1 MEQQGILFP
10 SSFSTKIESNVYEA
24 IKTTH
29 TFTIPKAN
37 YDPQDLCDTI
47 NRQLQTIGSSIS
59 QNDLTDN
66 NFLQTVTPTD
76 DIYFVNGTEEHGNNI
91 NFDYRYQYNVAT
103 DLSVPGATA
112 IKGVYVGAEDIVMSF
127 EDATQKFFWEYLHS
141 PYYKGGSEVVGY
153 QNFQLN
159 NGQTNTGT
167 INKHGGIL
175 ITNLTAINT
184 ETKLPSDFWTK
195 VMGFQLDRSKPD
207 CVLVSYF
214 SGLNYVSPIPVL
226 ATNREIVHKPTFTAT
241 GSPVDGVNQT
251 GNFQSVATGVSTES
265 ITKATNGKPTSG
277 FPYIPI
283 LGSAGNPE
291 NAFLSTSAKTIGV
304 EATTGVL
311 AGQEK
316 QSFGYYLIEVE
327 AQFQNNYV
335 TQDENRRS
343 VMGIVS
349 RYYAKDSYTSASEDA
364 SIIYTHTGSPQILS
378 SFNIRILDS
387 DKNVAQNIG
396 TDNTIHLLV
405 AKAPNKKKI
414 EEKK

>member
-1 MEQQGILFP
+1 MI
-10 SSFSTKIESNVYEA
+10 A
-24 IKTTH
+24 
-29 TFTIPKAN
+29 
-37 YDPQDLCDTI
+37 
-47 NRQLQTIGSSIS
+47 
-59 QNDLTDN
+59 
-66 NFLQTVTPTD
+66 
-76 DIYFVNGTEEHGNNI
+76 
-91 NFDYRYQYNVAT
+91 VA
-103 DLSVPGATA
+103 P
-112 IKGVYVGAEDIVMSF
+112 
-127 EDATQKFFWEYLHS
+127 
-141 PYYKGGSEVVGY
+141 
-153 QNFQLN
+153 
-159 NGQTNTGT
+159 GT

-175 ITNLTAINT
+175 ITNLTAINSD
-184 ETKLPSDFWTK
+184 TKVPSDFWTK

-207 CVLVSYF
+207 CILVSYF
-214 SGLNYVSPIPVL
+214 SGLNYVTPIP
-226 ATNREIVHKPTFTAT
+226 AQAANREIVHKPTFTAT

-277 FPYIPI
+277 FPYVPI

-304 EATTGVL
+304 EATDGVL
-311 AGQEK
+311 AGQQK

-364 SIIYTHTGSPQILS
+364 SIIYTHSGSPQILS

-387 DKNVAQNIG
+387 DKNVAANIG

-405 AKAPNKKKI
+405 AKAPKKKKI